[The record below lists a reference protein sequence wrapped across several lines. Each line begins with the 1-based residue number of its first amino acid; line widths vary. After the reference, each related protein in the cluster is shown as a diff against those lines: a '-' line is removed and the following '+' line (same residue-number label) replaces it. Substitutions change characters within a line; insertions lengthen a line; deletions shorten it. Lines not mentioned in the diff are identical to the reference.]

1 MKKHSEGKRNRA
13 RFIQLIAGIEKVM
26 NTHRTSIVWPVT
38 KPTSVRSV
46 ILKNLIF
53 SEISDL
59 AIILDMVF
67 RDMEELGQL
76 DETMRGL
83 QKIVPLG
90 TVDRSTPEGN
100 QLVLTMTRQHRAMS
114 ELRIHM
120 ETIYEWLYHVKNL
133 INGHP
138 TLLSQIESST
148 CWEKLKSYCEFRSKL
163 VTHKRGMYVIP
174 MRWARYSAMEFSTEI
189 VLMPLVPSNSA
200 VTRLSSLFA
209 QCASIFTGDEANEG
223 NFFERYKILFHNR
236 DKLTNNLREQVV
248 SFVRKYGTISA
259 QSIDLAEFAQNL
271 AGYLIPKLANL

>member
-13 RFIQLIAGIEKVM
+13 RFIQLIAGIEKIM
-26 NTHRTSIVWPVT
+26 DTHRTSIVWPAT
-38 KPTSVRSV
+38 RPTNVRSV

-83 QKIVPLG
+83 WKIVPLG
-90 TVDRSTPEGN
+90 KVDRSTPEGN
-100 QLVLTMTRQHRAMS
+100 QLVLTVGRQIKAMS

-120 ETIYEWLYHVKNL
+120 ETIYEWLYHVKDL
-133 INGHP
+133 INDYP
-138 TLLSQIESST
+138 TLLSQIKNST
-148 CWEKLKSYCEFRSKL
+148 CWKKLKSYCEFRNRL
-163 VTHKRGMYVIP
+163 VTHKRGMQVIP
-174 MRWARYSAMEFSTEI
+174 MPWARYSAMEFSTEI

-223 NFFERYKILFHNR
+223 NFFERCKILFRNR
-236 DKLTNNLREQVV
+236 DKLTNNQRSQVV
-248 SFVRKYGTISA
+248 SFVEKYGTISA
-259 QSIDLAEFAQNL
+259 QSIDLAEFAQDL
-271 AGYLIPKLANL
+271 AGYVIPKLANL